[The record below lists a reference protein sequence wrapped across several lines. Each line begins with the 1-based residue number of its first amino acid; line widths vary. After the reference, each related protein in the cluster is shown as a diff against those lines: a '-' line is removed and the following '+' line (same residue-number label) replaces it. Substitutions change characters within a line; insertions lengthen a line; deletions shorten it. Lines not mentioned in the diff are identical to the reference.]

1 MDKAQWLEE
10 RKKGIGGSD
19 AGAVLGVS
27 PWKTPLQ
34 VYLEKRGEAPGIED
48 NEYMKW
54 GRNLEP
60 LIRQEYANQTGRE
73 VIVPGEILHHPRY
86 GWMLANLDG
95 AVNGNSPV
103 KRVLEIKTARS
114 ADGWGEPGTDEI
126 PDHYQAQVQHYM
138 IVTGYPVADVA
149 VLIGGSDFRLYEVP
163 ADPELHELMIEKEA
177 AFWEQVQKGIEP
189 DPVNAADIK
198 AKFGRKSISEAV
210 QASAEVAEAIDRL
223 RQIKSLKKEEDE
235 LKAIIQGHMG
245 FADTLVDNGKVLA
258 TWKAGKP
265 PIRFDAAGFKAEYP
279 DLYTQFAKPGEA
291 ARRFL
296 IK

>member
-34 VYLEKRGEAPGIED
+34 VYLEKRGEVPGIED

-73 VIVPGEILHHPRY
+73 VTVPGEILHHSRY

-95 AVNGNSPV
+95 AIVNGGGI

-114 ADGWGEPGTDEI
+114 ADNWGEPGTDEI

-163 ADPELHELMIEKEA
+163 ADPELHAIMVEKEA
-177 AFWEQVQKGIEP
+177 AFWERVQKGVEP
-189 DPVNAADIK
+189 EPVNAADIK
-198 AKFGRKSISEAV
+198 LKFGRKSISEAV
-210 QASAEVAEAIDRL
+210 QTSVKVVEALDRL
-223 RQIKSLKKEEDE
+223 QQIKALQKEEDE
-235 LKAIIQGHMG
+235 LKAIIQRHMG
-245 FADTLVDNGKVLA
+245 FADTLIDGSKVLA
-258 TWKAGKP
+258 TWKEGKP
-265 PIRFDAAGFKAEYP
+265 PVRFDAKAFKAAYP
-279 DLYTQFAKPGEA
+279 ELYEKYAKEGEA
-291 ARRFL
+291 ARRFS